1 MSTTNLQ
8 DAAAAFANSI
18 LSTINS
24 AATKT
29 AGVDVM
35 YFRSTPV
42 KGETDFLFHDYTL
55 YNVEQCPLE
64 IKMMYSNTS
73 YDESS
78 YIFSTLG
85 MDYQSPLTLEIDTK
99 SWEAAVSNDATVP
112 QAGDIIWIPMTEKL
126 WEVASMNPGKTA
138 GQVTSYKL
146 SCRKYQP
153 SAHRHTGD
161 VLAEAIDANTV
172 STGKQYGSEIS
183 GTIQDLID
191 DPQTSGMVA
200 SPKDPYKKSPVSK
213 TAGSIQ
219 RKVTVAVE
227 IPDGLNVDGH
237 LVARSYYDCMAVS
250 GEPVVTYTAKDSWTA
265 DDTRCLSMWVNL
277 HGSSDMSPV
286 KFGKAV
292 RTARSTSVALPA
304 GLVKDGPAYAE
315 RGAVKLYGTVK
326 DGTLT
331 VPADVTRK
339 LPSNWPSLDGYKIGK
354 ASVCTLL
361 KGSGVSGI
369 EIRLVN
375 GRFVTVACG
384 EDETVIDLRTNI
396 KNDT

>member
-24 AATKT
+24 AATET

-126 WEVASMNPGKTA
+126 
-138 GQVTSYKL
+138 
-146 SCRKYQP
+146 
-153 SAHRHTGD
+153 
-161 VLAEAIDANTV
+161 
-172 STGKQYGSEIS
+172 
-183 GTIQDLID
+183 
-191 DPQTSGMVA
+191 
-200 SPKDPYKKSPVSK
+200 
-213 TAGSIQ
+213 
-219 RKVTVAVE
+219 
-227 IPDGLNVDGH
+227 
-237 LVARSYYDCMAVS
+237 
-250 GEPVVTYTAKDSWTA
+250 
-265 DDTRCLSMWVNL
+265 
-277 HGSSDMSPV
+277 
-286 KFGKAV
+286 
-292 RTARSTSVALPA
+292 
-304 GLVKDGPAYAE
+304 
-315 RGAVKLYGTVK
+315 
-326 DGTLT
+326 
-331 VPADVTRK
+331 
-339 LPSNWPSLDGYKIGK
+339 
-354 ASVCTLL
+354 
-361 KGSGVSGI
+361 
-369 EIRLVN
+369 
-375 GRFVTVACG
+375 
-384 EDETVIDLRTNI
+384 
-396 KNDT
+396 

>member
-112 QAGDIIWIPMTEKL
+112 QAGDII
-126 WEVASMNPGKTA
+126 
-138 GQVTSYKL
+138 
-146 SCRKYQP
+146 
-153 SAHRHTGD
+153 
-161 VLAEAIDANTV
+161 
-172 STGKQYGSEIS
+172 
-183 GTIQDLID
+183 
-191 DPQTSGMVA
+191 
-200 SPKDPYKKSPVSK
+200 
-213 TAGSIQ
+213 
-219 RKVTVAVE
+219 
-227 IPDGLNVDGH
+227 
-237 LVARSYYDCMAVS
+237 
-250 GEPVVTYTAKDSWTA
+250 
-265 DDTRCLSMWVNL
+265 
-277 HGSSDMSPV
+277 
-286 KFGKAV
+286 
-292 RTARSTSVALPA
+292 
-304 GLVKDGPAYAE
+304 
-315 RGAVKLYGTVK
+315 
-326 DGTLT
+326 
-331 VPADVTRK
+331 
-339 LPSNWPSLDGYKIGK
+339 
-354 ASVCTLL
+354 
-361 KGSGVSGI
+361 
-369 EIRLVN
+369 
-375 GRFVTVACG
+375 
-384 EDETVIDLRTNI
+384 
-396 KNDT
+396 